1 MNSLYPLKFKPIFKD
16 KIWGGQKI
24 KTELGLDYGNLPN
37 CGEAWMVS
45 GVKGNLSVVSNGFLK
60 NNELNELV
68 EIYMADLVGEKVFD
82 RFGEEF
88 PLLIKFIDANDWL
101 SIQVHP
107 DDKLA
112 KARKVG
118 NGKTEMWY
126 TLGADKTTKLISG
139 FNREMDKT
147 SYLDHL
153 KKGSIKEIM
162 NFEDVNKGDVF
173 FMPAGR
179 VHAIGPGMLLA
190 EIQQTSDTTYR
201 IYDWERIGVDG
212 HPRELHNEEAIDAI
226 DFKKYDKYKTDYDIE
241 MNIPSKVVD
250 CDKFTTNVLEFDK
263 PITKDIEAL
272 DSFIIYIAIEGK
284 SILVWENGEVNLNL
298 GEAIL
303 VPAYLSEISLVPKT
317 TSRLLEVFL

>member
-1 MNSLYPLKFKPIFKD
+1 
-16 KIWGGQKI
+16 
-24 KTELGLDYGNLPN
+24 
-37 CGEAWMVS
+37 
-45 GVKGNLSVVSNGFLK
+45 
-60 NNELNELV
+60 
-68 EIYMADLVGEKVFD
+68 
-82 RFGEEF
+82 
-88 PLLIKFIDANDWL
+88 
-101 SIQVHP
+101 
-107 DDKLA
+107 
-112 KARKVG
+112 
-118 NGKTEMWY
+118 
-126 TLGADKTTKLISG
+126 
-139 FNREMDKT
+139 
-147 SYLDHL
+147 
-153 KKGSIKEIM
+153 M